1 MRLGR
6 IEFNIGYVV
15 DLDNEDMVEHAK
27 EAIYEDVINASQYG
41 INFNLKKD
49 EMDGLT
55 ENDIPDFLLDEECL
69 IDADG
74 FLIDIDNDIDN
85 DNDGDAETDMEDR
98 QNSESKRV

>member
-15 DLDNEDMVEHAK
+15 DLDNDDMVQHAK
-27 EAIYEDVINASQYG
+27 DAIYEDVINASQDG
-41 INFNLKKD
+41 ISFDFKKD

-55 ENDIPDFLLDEECL
+55 ENDIPDFLLEEEVDDYADIVRHECL
-69 IDADG
+69 VDADG
-74 FLIDIDNDIDN
+74 CLI

-98 QNSESKRV
+98 QDD